1 MRCSVSALL
10 GRWHGR
16 RCRKI
21 QQWRPE
27 GVQEEHSQ
35 ARELVEEV
43 EEQGPLCL
51 CPLHRLVLCLDPCLA
66 PSVSSHCWSVSVASA
81 LRARGLAGSIPLLLR
96 TPMAAVIVPTGSL
109 MLGFSQVVHIAS
121 VYGLL
126 PRNLANRTIG
136 RSHWLC
142 EADGS

>member
-81 LRARGLAGSIPLLLR
+81 FESERTGGLDSTAAEDPNGCCNSPNWVLDVGFFPSCAHSFCLWPAPKESGKQDNRSVTLALRS
-96 TPMAAVIVPTGSL
+96 
-109 MLGFSQVVHIAS
+109 
-121 VYGLL
+121 
-126 PRNLANRTIG
+126 
-136 RSHWLC
+136 
-142 EADGS
+142 